1 MENNMQ
7 NATPLL
13 TIFDSFVR
21 PFVRESQIRIP
32 VPTNNDQVKKN
43 KYIQTYKGL

>member
-43 KYIQTYKGL
+43 KYI